1 MKLTYRDK
9 IIAAIIL
16 AIAVL
21 ALGFFALIRPVIND
35 KKANE
40 EKLVKLEKQ
49 KAEIEAEIAEIPGL
63 KKDIL
68 STHESTKELTN
79 IFVPVEEVENPVV
92 IDKYM
97 QELANK
103 NNVKL
108 QSLKVNTASVSE
120 IKYYYYE
127 KDDKFKD
134 ARKGADVNGELQAYE
149 DAVNAESI
157 NLKDRPKSKIL
168 QTEYAIT
175 AYGTK
180 KNIWDYLEAIK
191 QFDKSIN
198 VKQVTL
204 TDYTFG
210 KNAAK
215 QAGTEMPD
223 SEDGEEREIQ
233 VGDKTIKNTTTAQ
246 IIVTLYS
253 VYEMDTPKVD

>member
-21 ALGFFALIRPVIND
+21 ALGFFALVRPVINE
-35 KKANE
+35 KKENE
-40 EKLVKLEKQ
+40 VKLADLEKQ
-49 KAEIEAEIAEIPGL
+49 KAQIEAEIAEIPGL

-79 IFVPVEEVENPVV
+79 IFVPVEEVANPVV

-97 QELANK
+97 QDLANK

-108 QSLKVNTASVSE
+108 QMLKLNNTSVGE
-120 IKYYYYE
+120 IKYYYYQR
-127 KDDKFKD
+127 DDKFKD
-134 ARKGADVNGELQAYE
+134 ARKGADVNGDLQAKE

-157 NLKDRPKSKIL
+157 NLKDRPASKIL
-168 QTEYAIT
+168 QTDYAIT

-180 KNIWDYLEAIK
+180 KNIWDYLEAVK
-191 QFDKSIN
+191 QFDKAIT
-198 VKQVTL
+198 VKSVNL
-204 TDYTFG
+204 SDYSFG

-215 QAGTEMPD
+215 QAGQELPD
-223 SEDGEEREIQ
+223 SEDGEERSIDI
-233 VGDKTIKNTTTAQ
+233 GGKTISNTTTAQ
-246 IIVTLYS
+246 IIITLYS
-253 VYEMDTPKVD
+253 VYEMDTPNVD